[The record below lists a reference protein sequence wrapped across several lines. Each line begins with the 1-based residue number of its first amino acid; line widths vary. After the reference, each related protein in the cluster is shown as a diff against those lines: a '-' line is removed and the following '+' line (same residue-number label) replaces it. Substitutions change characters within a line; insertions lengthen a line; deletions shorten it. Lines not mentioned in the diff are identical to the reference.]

1 MAKPR
6 EANAGAIWRHK
17 ILAHLRSISVQLYAR
32 GDFAL
37 MDQELQLPQMDQ
49 AWKLKHDL
57 LWEHTETLTLPSDEL
72 TLVFP

>member
-1 MAKPR
+1 
-6 EANAGAIWRHK
+6 
-17 ILAHLRSISVQLYAR
+17 
-32 GDFAL
+32 

-72 TLVFP
+72 TLVFPWVFVVSKAGYLWQ